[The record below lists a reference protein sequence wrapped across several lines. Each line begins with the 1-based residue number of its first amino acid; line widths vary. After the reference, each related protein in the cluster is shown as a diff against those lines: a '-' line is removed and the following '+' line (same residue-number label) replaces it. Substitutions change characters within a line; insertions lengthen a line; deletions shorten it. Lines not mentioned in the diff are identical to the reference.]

1 MNLFG
6 VGLPEIAL
14 IMVVGF
20 LVLGPARTMEM
31 ARTTGRVWR
40 EVRRTI
46 GEITEAAALDDRR
59 PGDDRR
65 PRDDRRPGPP
75 NPTGP
80 GPREDPPGPDTR

>member
-20 LVLGPARTMEM
+20 LVLGPAKTMEM
-31 ARTTGRVWR
+31 ARTSGKVWR
-40 EVRRTI
+40 EIRRTI
-46 GEITEAAALDDRR
+46 GDITDAASLDDRR
-59 PGDDRR
+59 LG
-65 PRDDRRPGPP
+65 DDRRPGPP

-80 GPREDPPGPDTR
+80 GPREDPPGPDAR